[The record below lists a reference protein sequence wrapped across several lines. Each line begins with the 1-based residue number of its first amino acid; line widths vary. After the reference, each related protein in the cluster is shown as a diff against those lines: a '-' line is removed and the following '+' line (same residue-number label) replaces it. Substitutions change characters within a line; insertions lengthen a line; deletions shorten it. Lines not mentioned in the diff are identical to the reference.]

1 MIVLDTYSSI
11 LTEMG
16 FHVERTYQRYKN
28 TFNDVTVY
36 SNRWKGLF
44 DIDEN
49 SQDGCCYITMWV
61 PIEDKNIKKV
71 LTRFNLEYIAFI
83 KDKYDTVFKIFKMTL
98 RD

>member
-1 MIVLDTYSSI
+1 MIVLDTYASI

-16 FHVERTYQRYKN
+16 FHVERTYTRYKN

-49 SQDGCCYITMWV
+49 SRDGCCYIFMWV
-61 PIEDKNIKKV
+61 HIEDTNIKKV
-71 LTRFNLEYIAFI
+71 LTRFNLEYIMCV
-83 KDKYDTVFKIFKMTL
+83 KDRHDTVFKIFKMTL

>member
-1 MIVLDTYSSI
+1 MIVLDTYASI

-16 FHVERTYQRYKN
+16 FYVERTYKRYIN
-28 TFNDVTVY
+28 DFSDVTVY

-49 SQDGCCYITMWV
+49 QDGCYISMWV

-71 LTRFNLEYIAFI
+71 LTRFNLEYIMCV
-83 KDKYDTVFKIFKMTL
+83 KDKHNTVFKIFKMTL

>member
-1 MIVLDTYSSI
+1 MIVLDTYASI

-16 FHVERTYQRYKN
+16 FHVERTYPQYTS

-49 SQDGCCYITMWV
+49 SQDGCCYVSMWV
-61 PIEDKNIKKV
+61 PIEDTNIKKV
-71 LTRFNLEYIAFI
+71 LTRFNLEYIMCV
-83 KDKYDTVFKIFKMTL
+83 KDKHNTVFKFFKMTL

>member
-1 MIVLDTYSSI
+1 MIVLDTYASI

-16 FHVERTYQRYKN
+16 FHVERTYPQYTS
-28 TFNDVTVY
+28 TFSDVTVY

-49 SQDGCCYITMWV
+49 QDGCYISMWV
-61 PIEDKNIKKV
+61 PVEDKNIKKV
-71 LTRFNLEYIAFI
+71 LTRFNLEYIMSI
-83 KDKYDTVFKIFKMTL
+83 KDKYDIVFKIFKMTL